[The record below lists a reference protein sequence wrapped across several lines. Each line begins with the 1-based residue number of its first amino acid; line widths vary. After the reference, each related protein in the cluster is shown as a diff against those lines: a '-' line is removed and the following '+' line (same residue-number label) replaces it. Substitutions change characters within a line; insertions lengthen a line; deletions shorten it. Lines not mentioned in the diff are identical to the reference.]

1 MKKTETTAKNL
12 AFMIASELHEDW
24 RKTRLREDGTYE
36 PRWKEVMDKKYVE
49 LRVDLEHLP
58 DNMRINEG
66 VVEIDIANSH
76 FIELSPDKQKE
87 NYEAALVCVDILF
100 NKEAFSSIEQVG
112 DKIHEEWLKRNEWG
126 RNDPVLSKPFSEL
139 PKEEQD
145 KDIDQFKIA
154 TTILEQVE
162 KKMKSKDEELSLF

>member
-12 AFMIASELHEDW
+12 AFMIASELHEGW

-36 PRWKEVMDKKYVE
+36 PRWKEVMDKEYVE
-49 LRVDLEHLP
+49 HRVDLEHLP
-58 DNMRINEG
+58 ENMRINEG

-100 NKEAFSSIEQVG
+100 NRE
-112 DKIHEEWLKRNEWG
+112 DK
-126 RNDPVLSKPFSEL
+126 
-139 PKEEQD
+139 
-145 KDIDQFKIA
+145 
-154 TTILEQVE
+154 
-162 KKMKSKDEELSLF
+162 